1 MTPRL
6 ALVLLLTLAAASVAR
21 AASGAQET
29 ALQRRYAEV
38 RSRIDALFQHRDTP
52 PPAISVEDNP
62 FIVGST
68 AQALA
73 APAAPGIAPPRAAAP
88 APTFTKLQ
96 LIAATFRITGLVRV
110 GATSQ
115 LVVNSAPR
123 KAGDIISV
131 MWQGSPVFVRLTR
144 FEPGLATFSLDGEN
158 VTLRY

>member
-1 MTPRL
+1 MNVRPF
-6 ALVLLLTLAAASVAR
+6 LLLFLSLAASAH
-21 AASGAQET
+21 AAAPAQET

-38 RSRIDALFQHRDTP
+38 RSRIEALFSHRDTP
-52 PPAISVEDNP
+52 PPAIAFEDNP
-62 FIVGST
+62 FIVGT
-68 AQALA
+68 
-73 APAAPGIAPPRAAAP
+73 PDAAAVPVPGATP
-88 APTFTKLQ
+88 ARTAASALPSFTRLQ

-110 GATSQ
+110 GGVSQ

-131 MWQGSPVFVRLTR
+131 MWQGSPVFVRLTA

>member
-1 MTPRL
+1 MNFRL
-6 ALVLLLTLAAASVAR
+6 FLLLVSGFTASAQAAAP
-21 AASGAQET
+21 AQET

-38 RSRIDALFQHRDTP
+38 RSRIEALFSHRDSP
-52 PPAISVEDNP
+52 PPAIVFEDNP
-62 FIVGST
+62 FFIGSPE
-68 AQALA
+68 AEA
-73 APAAPGIAPPRAAAP
+73 APPLPGAGPARTATAA
-88 APTFTKLQ
+88 APTFTRLQ

-110 GATSQ
+110 GGVSQ

-131 MWQGSPVFVRLTR
+131 MWQGSPVFVRLTT